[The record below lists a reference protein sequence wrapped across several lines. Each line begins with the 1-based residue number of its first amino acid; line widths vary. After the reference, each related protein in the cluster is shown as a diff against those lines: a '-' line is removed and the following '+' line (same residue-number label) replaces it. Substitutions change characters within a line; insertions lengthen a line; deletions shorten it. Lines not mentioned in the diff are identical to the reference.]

1 MFLIC
6 EEVLLGLSCLTFC
19 IAVIF
24 SILSG
29 VPRYM
34 DEAEVR
40 KRFSGKKLKYHKLA
54 LKLLVVSLISL
65 ILTLI
70 CKLF

>member
-40 KRFSGKKLKYHKLA
+40 KDFQERN
-54 LKLLVVSLISL
+54 
-65 ILTLI
+65 
-70 CKLF
+70 